1 VKFHKIIFI
10 IPALVLVLA
19 LILGS
24 SLLWR
29 LFLASALVLV
39 VSYFWALFANR
50 GIHVTTNKPPEHSQ
64 FGERFERNITVEN
77 TSRFPRLFIKVGEDT
92 NIPGYQNEKLLN
104 LKSGETQSWQNLLA
118 CTRRGQYSIGS
129 VTVTSS
135 DPFGLFMKQVMMGE
149 SSKTIVYPRIVNLPL
164 FKSVSLNDFGYASG
178 FQSISQI
185 SPNASSVRE
194 FTSGDS
200 LHHIHWHTTAHTGR
214 LMVKMFDADHS
225 YKSSKIFWVVIDM
238 DENAHA
244 GHGDESTEEYAVT
257 IAASLVRHHLESG
270 MKVGMISAGNQSH
283 LFSPSRG
290 EQYLWGMME
299 ALALVRAEGKMPLGQ
314 LILGHMEDFKEDPII
329 MIIATSASRQLME
342 AVRRLKSQVESV
354 MVVLLD
360 ASSFNGKGG
369 DLNSAHNLSL
379 LGAQVYS
386 IRQGDEISKAL
397 DSRSSVWQARY
408 GK

>member
-1 VKFHKIIFI
+1 
-10 IPALVLVLA
+10 
-19 LILGS
+19 
-24 SLLWR
+24 
-29 LFLASALVLV
+29 
-39 VSYFWALFANR
+39 
-50 GIHVTTNKPPEHSQ
+50 
-64 FGERFERNITVEN
+64 
-77 TSRFPRLFIKVGEDT
+77 
-92 NIPGYQNEKLLN
+92 
-104 LKSGETQSWQNLLA
+104 LA
-118 CTRRGQYSIGS
+118 CTRRGKYGIGS
-129 VTVTSS
+129 VSVTSG
-135 DPFGLFMKQVMMGE
+135 DPFGLFTKRVMMGE
-149 SSKTIVYPRIVNLPL
+149 SSKIIVYPRIVDLPL

-194 FTSGDS
+194 FASGDS
-200 LHHIHWHTTAHTGR
+200 LHHIHWHTTAHTGK

-225 YKSSKIFWVVIDM
+225 YNSSKIFWVVIDM

-257 IAASLVRHHLESG
+257 IAASLIRHHLESG
-270 MKVGMISAGNQSH
+270 MKVGMISAANQSH

-314 LILGHMEDFKEDPII
+314 LILSHVEDFKEDPVI

-354 MVVLLD
+354 VVVLLD

-379 LGAQVYS
+379 LGVQVYS
-386 IRQGDEISKAL
+386 IRHGDEISKAL
-397 DSRSSVWQARY
+397 DSRSSVWQTRY
-408 GK
+408 GN